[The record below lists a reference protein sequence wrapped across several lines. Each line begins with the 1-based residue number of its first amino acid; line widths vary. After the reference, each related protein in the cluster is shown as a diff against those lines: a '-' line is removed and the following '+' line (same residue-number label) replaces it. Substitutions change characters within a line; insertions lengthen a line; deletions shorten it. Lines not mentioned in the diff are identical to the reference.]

1 MSLSQLYL
9 YAIVVLLV
17 YATLWYILALLL
29 KRNDIA
35 DVAWG
40 LGFIVMVIVGLV
52 FCGLNPTALV
62 LSALVIIWGVRLSTH
77 IALRMQETQ
86 EDFRYAQW
94 RKEWGKSFYWRT
106 YVQVFLLQGIILL
119 IVAAPVFIAFANGK
133 ELHSEVSIIGIVIWL
148 IGFLVQSIADAQ
160 LAKFKKQKRPG
171 EIMDKGL
178 WKYSRHPNYFGE
190 LVMWWGL
197 FLVVLPLQYGWVGV
211 ISPLTITYLLNYVSG
226 VPMLEKR
233 FDKNENYQRY
243 KAQTSRLIP
252 LMKKK
257 VHE

>member
-1 MSLSQLYL
+1 
-9 YAIVVLLV
+9 
-17 YATLWYILALLL
+17 
-29 KRNDIA
+29 
-35 DVAWG
+35 
-40 LGFIVMVIVGLV
+40 
-52 FCGLNPTALV
+52 
-62 LSALVIIWGVRLSTH
+62 
-77 IALRMQETQ
+77 
-86 EDFRYAQW
+86 
-94 RKEWGKSFYWRT
+94 
-106 YVQVFLLQGIILL
+106 VQVFLLQGIILL

-148 IGFLVQSIADAQ
+148 IGFVVQTIADAH
-160 LAKFKKQKRPG
+160 LAKFKNQKRPG